1 MKNKISSIL
10 FVALSLFT
18 VSCGEDYLDTAPT
31 ASVDASAAYLT
42 TKNAQSAVNGIYRYL
57 YSQVSGGDQGHA
69 NHPAQLYVW
78 DLMADDVVIPNTAS
92 TWNLTDARWVAH
104 RTDNNLSATHP
115 YRMYYRVIAN
125 ANQGILNIPN
135 AVGAQIDRDRLLG
148 EVHALRGWAYFN
160 LIQMYGKRYVAGV
173 NNDQM
178 GVPLVVVPTLVGQ
191 PRATVEEV
199 YTLIN
204 DDLDKAIALL
214 PSTQAYKSH
223 PDKKVA
229 KGLKARVAL
238 VQQNWPVA
246 EAMATEARGVA
257 PEAILTPMTAAQY
270 RDGFSNI
277 ANPEWMWGVDHL
289 EVHTTFFWGFHQYI
303 SCNFNST
310 VNRVAPKLINS
321 ALYAA
326 IPATD
331 VRKGMWTA
339 VANDAAAVSA
349 PGGIKPQYMVQ
360 KFRLDAAAPSTSFSG
375 DVPYMRAAEMYL
387 IQAEAEARQGGAK
400 TAEAQATLFQLVSA
414 RDGGYA
420 LSANTGAA
428 LIDEIL
434 LQRRIE
440 LWGEGFR
447 FFDLK
452 RNNLPLN
459 RNGGNHVSAVI
470 GGLYDVPAGDVRW
483 EWLIPIAE
491 FNANPA
497 IKGQQNPL

>member
-10 FVALSLFT
+10 FVTLSLLA
-18 VSCGEDYLDTAPT
+18 VSCGEDYLDTVPT

-42 TKNAQSAVNGIYRYL
+42 TKNAQAAVNGIYRYL
-57 YSQVSGGDQGHA
+57 YSQVAGGDQGHA

-78 DLMADDVVIPNTAS
+78 DLMADDVVIPNTTN
-92 TWNLTDARWVAH
+92 TWNLTDVRWVAH

-125 ANQGILNIPN
+125 ANQGIINIPN
-135 AVGAQIDRDRLLG
+135 AEGLQADRDRLLG
-148 EVHALRGWAYFN
+148 EVYALRAWAYFN
-160 LIQMYGKRYVAGV
+160 LVQMYGKRYVAGV

-178 GVPLVVVPTLVGQ
+178 GVPLVLIPTLVGQ
-191 PRATVEEV
+191 PRASVEEV
-199 YTLIN
+199 YTQIN
-204 DDLDKAIALL
+204 ADLDQAIALL
-214 PSTQAYKSH
+214 PSTQVNKSH
-223 PDKKVA
+223 PDKEVA
-229 KGLKARVAL
+229 QGLKARVAL

-246 EAMATEARGVA
+246 EAMAQAASSGVS
-257 PEAILTPMTAAQY
+257 LMDTVQY
-270 RDGFSNI
+270 KAGFSNI
-277 ANPEWMWGVDHL
+277 TNGEWMWGVDHL
-289 EVHTTFFWGFHQYI
+289 EVHTTYFWGFHQYM

-310 VNRVAPKLINS
+310 VNRVAPKLINT
-321 ALYAA
+321 ALYNQ
-326 IPATD
+326 IPWKD
-331 VRKGMWTA
+331 VRKRMWIVPGTP
-339 VANDAAAVSA
+339 VANRIAP
-349 PGGIKPQYMVQ
+349 PGGITPDYMVQ
-360 KFRLDAAAPSTSFSG
+360 KFRLEAAAPSTSFSG
-375 DVPYMRAAEMYL
+375 DVVYMRAAEMYL

-400 TAEAQATLFQLVSA
+400 EAEAQATLFALVKA
-414 RDGGYA
+414 RNPAYVQ
-420 LSANTGAA
+420 STSTGTA

-434 LQRRIE
+434 FQRRVE

-452 RNNLPLN
+452 RMNLPLN
-459 RNGGNHVSAVI
+459 RNGGNHVTAVV